1 MGAPAP
7 VQMLACAALLVAASL
22 LEPIGARAQDDGPR
36 VYQLAPKGAQAW
48 TVFAVIKRGNEEP
61 EVGTVIPGSDI
72 DTDLMVLRYVTTLD
86 LGGRQFA
93 PFVILPTGRTRFS
106 INDGLTPPAS
116 SSGFGDLQIGGVM
129 GLVGSPALAPADY
142 ARFKPGFSTGLFAKA
157 YFPTGA
163 YSAAKPVNLG
173 SNRHAFQ
180 VGLPT
185 SFVWGTSYRDSRLT
199 TLDVFPTLTFYDD
212 NDDPYGADSS
222 SKAVLFSVEGHLT
235 RNLSRTTWLSA
246 DMLYRRGGE
255 TTTDGVAA
263 GDATHGWSAGGS
275 VGWVLAPHATLI
287 LTYQQVIER
296 DDDGP
301 DGGFFRAALVLPF

>member
-1 MGAPAP
+1 MGAPLSVRARGG
-7 VQMLACAALLVAASL
+7 AALLAAAIL
-22 LEPIGARAQDDGPR
+22 AAPTARAQDDGPR
-36 VYQLAPKGAQAW
+36 VYQLTPKGAQAW
-48 TVFAVIKRGNEEP
+48 TGFAVVKRGNEEP

-72 DTDLMVLRYVTTLD
+72 DTDLVILRYVTTLS

-93 PFVILPTGRTRFS
+93 PFVILPAGRTKFS
-106 INDGLTPPAS
+106 INDGVTPPAS
-116 SSGFGDLQIGGVM
+116 SSGFGDLQVGGVL
-129 GLVGSPALAPADY
+129 GLIGSPALSPADY
-142 ARFKPGFSTGLFAKA
+142 ARFKPGFSAGLFAKV

-180 VGLPT
+180 IGLPT
-185 SFVWGTSYRDSRLT
+185 GFAWGTSYRDPRLT
-199 TLDVFPTLTFYDD
+199 TLEVFPTLTVYAD
-212 NDDPYGADSS
+212 NDDPYGADRS
-222 SKAVLFSVEGHLT
+222 SKDTLFSVEGHLT
-235 RNLSRTTWLSA
+235 HNLDPPPWLSA
-246 DMLYRRGGE
+246 DLLYRRGGE

-275 VGWVLAPHATLI
+275 VGWVLDPRATLI